1 MKAIKFIVVPFLFI
15 SLCLAREIAR
25 SSASSTTLI
34 YENCSPEC
42 NALDLDVTASDVKK
56 SETISADKEEQ
67 QKNNDGQGQRLVR
80 RRKVRRKFRKGRKGR
95 REQGLSRQDYGDEGG
110 KKLQHNH
117 ADAYQK
123 RNEEGAK
130 QNNYATY
137 DEARAHK
144 TENQQESYSKSFFRD
159 LTNNKNKFYDVYD
172 EGGYHKK
179 GEEAYSSY
187 NDSEFDKKLEKQKHK
202 VSKEA
207 GEGSRS
213 DYDKLK
219 AISEN
224 IAYGGKKGGEDFYD
238 HLNRHGKEKIK
249 KTIKK
254 EEHSDGIVWFNL
266 RQQYKL
272 AARLI

>member
-1 MKAIKFIVVPFLFI
+1 MKAIKFIVVAFLFI
-15 SLCLAREIAR
+15 SLCFAREIVR
-25 SSASSTTLI
+25 SSASTTTLI

-42 NALDLDVTASDVKK
+42 NALDLDVTASDVNK
-56 SETISADKEEQ
+56 SETTNTDKEEE
-67 QKNNDGQGQRLVR
+67 QKKNDGQRERLVR

-95 REQGLSRQDYGDEGG
+95 RGQGLSRQDYANEGG
-110 KKLQHNH
+110 KKQQHNH

-130 QNNYATY
+130 QNKYSTY
-137 DEARAHK
+137 DEAQAHK
-144 TENQQESYSKSFFRD
+144 SENQQESYSKSFFRD

-187 NDSEFDKKLEKQKHK
+187 NDSEFDKKLQKQKHK
-202 VSKEA
+202 VSKES

-224 IAYGGKKGGEDFYD
+224 IAYGGKKGGEDFFN
-238 HLNRHGKEKIK
+238 HLERHGKDKIE
-249 KTIKK
+249 KTIKT
-254 EEHSDGIVWFNL
+254 EEHSDGIV
-266 RQQYKL
+266 
-272 AARLI
+272 